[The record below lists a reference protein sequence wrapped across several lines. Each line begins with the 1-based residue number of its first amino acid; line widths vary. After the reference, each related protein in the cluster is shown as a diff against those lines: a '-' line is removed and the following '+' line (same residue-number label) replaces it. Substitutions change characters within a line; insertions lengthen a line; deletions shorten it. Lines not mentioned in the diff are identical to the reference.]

1 MSRYEKN
8 KRARSWLC
16 AYMCGAYVEPAMRC
30 YAYCYMGVYVRVPF
44 F

>member
-16 AYMCGAYVEPAMRC
+16 AYMCGAYVAR
-30 YAYCYMGVYVRVPF
+30 YALLCILLYARVPF